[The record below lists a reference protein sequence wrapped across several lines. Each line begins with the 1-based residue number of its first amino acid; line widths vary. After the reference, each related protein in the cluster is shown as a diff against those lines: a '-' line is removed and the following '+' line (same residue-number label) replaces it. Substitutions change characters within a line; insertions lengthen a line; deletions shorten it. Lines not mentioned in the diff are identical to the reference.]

1 MASKL
6 TVKAKS
12 VKATE
17 KVWLFYEFS
26 FSLKPVD
33 KPTMHR
39 HEINIHTVKV
49 KSVKATEKAWLFY
62 EFSFSLNPGDKPI
75 DAQA

>member
-1 MASKL
+1 
-6 TVKAKS
+6 
-12 VKATE
+12 
-17 KVWLFYEFS
+17 
-26 FSLKPVD
+26 
-33 KPTMHR
+33 MHR

-49 KSVKATEKAWLFY
+49 KSVQATEKAWLFY